1 MSVSS
6 CLSSSSTWLS
16 LYVTNMADFW
26 GMSFFLSLEDD
37 DIFYPILR
45 IMLNIALFA
54 FMTALWNWK
63 VGVRA
68 GAEPGAAT
76 QGGGSEGSGPSAGL
90 GWALP
95 GRRGRVPAGL
105 ARLGRES
112 RRRRGAGPG
121 CALGWWVP
129 LRLLG
134 MLPSHLLLSVPIQEE
149 RQRKCQHGGNREDSR
164 GAPHPLSPSPLPT
177 VSDFHSSSQHAR
189 MHTHI
194 CEQLFSRMK
203 YKKSKISSKIAD
215 KHHESSLR
223 TAPTAIKPE

>member
-37 DIFYPILR
+37 DIFYPILW

-68 GAEPGAAT
+68 GAEPGAAA

-90 GWALP
+90 GW
-95 GRRGRVPAGL
+95 GPAWEERPCPSGAGQ
-105 ARLGRES
+105 ARLGVPGQA
-112 RRRRGAGPG
+112 GAGPG
-121 CALGWWVP
+121 CAMGCGVP

-164 GAPHPLSPSPLPT
+164 GAPHPLALSPLPT
-177 VSDFHSSSQHAR
+177 VWDFHSSSQHAR
-189 MHTHI
+189 MLMHI

-203 YKKSKISSKIAD
+203 YKKSKISSKISD

-223 TAPTAIKPE
+223 TAPTAIKPD